1 AQSRQER
8 RHGGGGGGGRSRHR
22 PVCAQTD
29 RQRQSCCREDGSAPP
44 QPHRGS
50 AEKSGAAAAGPVK
63 ASWLCRCGAG
73 RPTREESTW
82 SWWGN
87 FMLWLGAN
95 TWLFMKTFLLYST
108 GQQYHYLYKMLG
120 RITSKIQPLS
130 RQTQLATRLVGMHF
144 NNLTVCV
151 CVCFVLCFYF
161 VCVFFPAG
169 AVHQQGVCVR
179 TEPEL
184 QPGSVADVSLPA
196 HLSQRNTH
204 GEKETEECGGGKI
217 GRDGKKNGAIIVHVS
232 AHLVNVVN
240 FSVSYSDEFPA
251 LNLARYRGEDPKLI
265 ILTTIPGVTGVLLVL
280 ILFLMFTS
288 SSHCVRLSNYE
299 IFWYTHNLFIVFYI
313 ILMVHMVGGALK
325 YQTNIEA
332 HPPGCIRA
340 NQSGAEQQ
348 AEELEQGEDEE
359 RRCRE
364 EAHFQP
370 HYPQTWLWVSGPLC
384 LYCAER
390 FYRYIRSSDPVTIV
404 TVIRHPC
411 DVIELR
417 MLKKNFKA
425 RPGQYIVLN
434 CPGVSS
440 FENHPFTLTTV
451 RLYATHSSL
460 CPTENKETFGIHL
473 RIVGDWTERFSQL
486 LLPEPRIDLEILPMV
501 QQRRYPKLYVDGPF
515 GSPSEEVLNYD
526 VSVCVAGGIG
536 VTPFACVLHALL
548 ELQSFYWFAEL
559 LCAVHHKLWQEN
571 RPDYFN
577 LKLYV
582 SQTDKLQVVSESGCS
597 AVVQRASPGLSTDCV
612 TQPDPL
618 EQPLNSTRSPS
629 ADRTSQL
636 VPHFEVDISGK
647 KLQLW

>member
-1 AQSRQER
+1 MVVSVRSWVANE
-8 RHGGGGGGGRSRHR
+8 GGKHL
-22 PVCAQTD
+22 V
-29 RQRQSCCREDGSAPP
+29 
-44 QPHRGS
+44 
-50 AEKSGAAAAGPVK
+50 
-63 ASWLCRCGAG
+63 L
-73 RPTREESTW
+73 
-82 SWWGN
+82 
-87 FMLWLGAN
+87 MLWLGAN
-95 TWLFMKTFLLYST
+95 TWLFMRTFLLYST

-120 RITSKIQPLS
+120 LGLCISRASASVLNLNCSLVLLPMCRSLLTFVRGTHTVSSRKTRRLLDKSK
-130 RQTQLATRLVGMHF
+130 TFHVA
-144 NNLTVCV
+144 C
-151 CVCFVLCFYF
+151 
-161 VCVFFPAG
+161 
-169 AVHQQGVCVR
+169 GVAICIF
-179 TEPEL
+179 
-184 QPGSVADVSLPA
+184 SV
-196 HLSQRNTH
+196 
-204 GEKETEECGGGKI
+204 
-217 GRDGKKNGAIIVHVS
+217 VHVS

-240 FSVSYSDEFPA
+240 FSVSYSDDFPD
-251 LNLARYRGEDPKLI
+251 LNLARYRGEDPKMI

-288 SSHCVRLSNYE
+288 SSHCVRVSNYE

-332 HPPGCIRA
+332 HPPGCLRA
-340 NQSGAEQQ
+340 NQSGSERQG
-348 AEELEQGEDEE
+348 EELEQGEDDET
-359 RRCRE
+359 RCRE

-390 FYRYIRSSDPVTIV
+390 FYRYIRSCDPVTIV

-440 FENHPFTLTTV
+440 FENHPFTLTM
-451 RLYATHSSL
+451 

-473 RIVGDWTERFSQL
+473 RVVGDWTERFTRL

-515 GSPSEEVLNYD
+515 GSPSEEVFNYD
-526 VSVCVAGGIG
+526 VSLCVAGGIG

-548 ELQSFYWFAEL
+548 DGWTGFRLQRLYFVWVCRELQSFYWFAEL
-559 LCAVHHKLWQEN
+559 LCAVHHKLWLDN
-571 RPDYFN
+571 RPDYLN

-582 SQTDKLQVVSESGCS
+582 SQTDSLQSMSEEKYRLLTSRLLVGRPRWKLLLDEIGKANKQKRVGVFCCGPKGISKTLHRLCNSAGSSGTTFEFNKESFS
-597 AVVQRASPGLSTDCV
+597 
-612 TQPDPL
+612 
-618 EQPLNSTRSPS
+618 
-629 ADRTSQL
+629 
-636 VPHFEVDISGK
+636 
-647 KLQLW
+647 